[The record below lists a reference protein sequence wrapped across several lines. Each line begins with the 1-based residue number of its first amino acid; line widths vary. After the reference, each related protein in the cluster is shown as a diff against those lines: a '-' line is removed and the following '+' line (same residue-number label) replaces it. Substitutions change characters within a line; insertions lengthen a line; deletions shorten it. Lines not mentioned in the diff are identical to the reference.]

1 MGWRKISALIPMFLA
16 MYLSVSQFFVR
27 EDLVSKV
34 FIIFYFWIYVKFLDI
49 FCLSFFLGATS
60 RMDCST
66 SQVARQSEKS
76 L

>member
-1 MGWRKISALIPMFLA
+1 MEISLQIPANLSADLLCYCQSLNKLNEAL
-16 MYLSVSQFFVR
+16 
-27 EDLVSKV
+27 DLRQV
-34 FIIFYFWIYVKFLDI
+34 FGHILPK
-49 FCLSFFLGATS
+49 FFLGATS

>member
-1 MGWRKISALIPMFLA
+1 MN
-16 MYLSVSQFFVR
+16 V
-27 EDLVSKV
+27 DLRQV
-34 FIIFYFWIYVKFLDI
+34 FGHTLPK
-49 FCLSFFLGATS
+49 CFLGATS